1 MNPMDKKLII
11 SVLLASFVTH
21 TNAQNTAEWL
31 RQKRTQNR
39 YSLEQV
45 LAANVYTD
53 YIKKG
58 YDVLAAGLAAVAGSK
73 RSELEGHRTFFERV
87 RMGMIRA
94 IPISYEQK
102 FQRINLRISYNLRLA
117 AKLSENSALAASEKQ
132 YFRGVFS
139 RINLDR
145 MRREEKLKTVLS
157 ASELAMNDHQRIN
170 FLDRCLAEMESE
182 LAFSKTL
189 VTDLDALIAARGSQK
204 REYHRLNRL
213 LLGKEVVDEN

>member
-1 MNPMDKKLII
+1 MDKKLII

-94 IPISYEQK
+94 IPVSYEQK
-102 FQRINLRISYNLRLA
+102 FKRINLRISYNLRLA
-117 AKLSENSALAASEKQ
+117 AKLTENGALGASEKQ
-132 YFRGVFS
+132 YFRGIFS

-145 MRREEKLKTVLS
+145 IRREEKLKTVLS
-157 ASELAMNDHQRIN
+157 ASEPAMNDHQRIN

-182 LAFSKTL
+182 FAFSKTI
-189 VTDLDALIAARGSQK
+189 VMDLDALIAARGAQK
-204 REYHRLNRL
+204 REYDRLNRL